1 MTSDDND
8 PYTRLLQAIDTGEF
22 PPGAR
27 LIETELAERF
37 GVSRTPV
44 RQALGRLEAQGIAAR
59 DPRGGLSV
67 AALDYDQ
74 LGELYEVREMA
85 EALAARLAARHAS
98 PTEIG
103 LLQDMVEPDRAR
115 AGDAAA
121 LARSNKAFHQQ
132 LHRAS
137 HNRYLIQ
144 TLEGMRRSLALLSGT
159 TLAAPGRGA
168 EFDRRAR
175 GDRRRD
181 RRPRRGRRRGRRAPP
196 HRQRPAHPPAARGRP
211 PALSAL
217 IEPPADSLFSE
228 NAANLSTAAVSPP
241 AAPPG

>member
-1 MTSDDND
+1 MIRNDAHPGPAVTSDDSD
-8 PYTRLLQAIDTGEF
+8 PYARLLQAIDAGEF

-44 RQALGRLEAQGIAAR
+44 RQALSRLEAQGIAAR
-59 DPRGGLSV
+59 DARGGLAV

-103 LLQDMVEPDRAR
+103 LLWEMVEADRAR
-115 AGDAAA
+115 TGEAAA
-121 LARSNKAFHQQ
+121 LARGNKAFHQQ

-168 EFDRRAR
+168 ESIDEHAAIVAAIAARDEDAAEAAARRHIVNALRTRLRLAADRQL
-175 GDRRRD
+175 D
-181 RRPRRGRRRGRRAPP
+181 RPRSVRNYSLT
-196 HRQRPAHPPAARGRP
+196 RP
-211 PALSAL
+211 
-217 IEPPADSLFSE
+217 
-228 NAANLSTAAVSPP
+228 
-241 AAPPG
+241 